1 MNIFLSSFTGP
12 FEVCIYVLEEISV
25 KPWLLRFSAFS
36 TRSTPFFHILA
47 KSILYPFNLKKIGWI
62 QMTQVFMMMSKPKT
76 LPRWNFIKIWSR
88 KPCSPKMSQHQGLNL
103 VLLQTGHYLATSR
116 RTANYNALLL
126 ATRDTIQFYNPFSNF
141 RHYILCLIF
150 AYRGISFIFR
160 NYLIIH
166 VSFFSGKPLKSALI
180 HELCIIFCI
189 S

>member
-12 FEVCIYVLEEISV
+12 FEVCIYILEEISV

-47 KSILYPFNLKKIGWI
+47 KSILYPFNLKKNWLNTDDPSVYDDEQTEDSPSMEFHQNLIEETV
-62 QMTQVFMMMSKPKT
+62 QSQDEPA
-76 LPRWNFIKIWSR
+76 PRTEPGAAPNRPLSRNFK
-88 KPCSPKMSQHQGLNL
+88 K
-103 VLLQTGHYLATSR
+103 
-116 RTANYNALLL
+116 TANYNALLL

-189 S
+189 I